1 MDLSSI
7 FEIHGFVHS
16 DQSLHGSKEFLH
28 SSILHGDSM
37 TSLLQQSG
45 KHSFLHVMVIFA
57 LTPSPHD
64 TEQFVSKPEE
74 DSVLS
79 GIHLA

>member
-1 MDLSSI
+1 MDLSPI

-16 DQSLHGSKEFLH
+16 DQSLHGPNEFLH
-28 SSILHGDSM
+28 FLISHGDSM

-57 LTPSPHD
+57 LTPSPHE
-64 TEQFVSKPEE
+64 TEQFVSKLDEY
-74 DSVLS
+74 SVLS
-79 GIHLA
+79 GMHLA